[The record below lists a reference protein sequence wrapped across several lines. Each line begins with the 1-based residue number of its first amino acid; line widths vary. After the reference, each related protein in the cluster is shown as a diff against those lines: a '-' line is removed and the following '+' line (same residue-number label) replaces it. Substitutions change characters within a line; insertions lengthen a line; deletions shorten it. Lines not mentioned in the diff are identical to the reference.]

1 MGAGGGIW
9 EAADTI
15 TAARMNQKT
24 VYVGDDAPATTYEG
38 MLWYETDTNILKVR
52 DEAGGVWLALTNQS
66 GTSTTVGGSKEI
78 TFGTAF
84 PSTPR
89 VFCMVNDGTD
99 ANLVLTSVA
108 ADKFTVKAR
117 ILATAT
123 FVNSVNLLT
132 GGGSLHSHSITTGSA
147 TAVTGVTSPTG
158 SESSHTHPSPS
169 TTTQLGVALTGLF
182 DGYCAVES
190 GGPTNTLFDAPVA
203 NGISMVSFVKTLD
216 ANTGAGSS
224 HSHTVS
230 STTASFINSV
240 TSPTGNESAHTHVI
254 TRTSAN
260 ALTGWIDG
268 DAVGFNWLAIPQ

>member
-1 MGAGGGIW
+1 LGSCRHDHGSPNEPKDGLCW
-9 EAADTI
+9 
-15 TAARMNQKT
+15 
-24 VYVGDDAPATTYEG
+24 DDAPATTYEG

-123 FVNSVNLLT
+123 FVNSVTTPT
-132 GGGSLHSHSITTGSA
+132 GAGSAHSHSITKGSA

-158 SESSHTHPSPS
+158 SESSHTHPSPAI
-169 TTTQLGVALTGLF
+169 TTQLGIASTGLT
-182 DGYCAVES
+182 DGYCAHES
-190 GGPTNTLFDAPVA
+190 GGATDTYFITTNQSGEIVY
-203 NGISMVSFVKTLD
+203 FVKTLG

-230 STTASFINSV
+230 STTASFVNSV

-260 ALTGWIDG
+260 AVTGWTDG
-268 DAVGFNWLAIPQ
+268 GAVGFNWLAIPQ